1 MPSPCCCSDE
11 LALDR
16 LLHSL
21 QKAPDI
27 TAEDLM
33 NKDPMTDLKVYIGN
47 QSAEMRAELK
57 NLQFVIL
64 ATWSILLAA
73 IGVIIKYLLP

>member
-1 MPSPCCCSDE
+1 
-11 LALDR
+11 
-16 LLHSL
+16 
-21 QKAPDI
+21 
-27 TAEDLM
+27 
-33 NKDPMTDLKVYIGN
+33 MTDLKVYISD
-47 QSAEMRAELK
+47 QSAEMRAELR

>member
-1 MPSPCCCSDE
+1 M
-11 LALDR
+11 
-16 LLHSL
+16 
-21 QKAPDI
+21 

-33 NKDPMTDLKVYIGN
+33 NKDPTTDLKVYIGN
-47 QSAEMRAELK
+47 QSAEMRAELR